1 MKLSIIAVS
10 LSALIAFG
18 VAAASVPMGTKAP
31 PAPPSPPAPAS
42 ASNAPSGAGTVSGG
56 QQDRMKT
63 CNADANKKNLNGAA
77 RQTYM
82 SDCLKKK

>member
-18 VAAASVPMGTKAP
+18 VATASVPMGTKATPAP
-31 PAPPSPPAPAS
+31 PAPPAPTS
-42 ASNAPSGAGTVSGG
+42 THNAPSGAGTMSGG

-63 CNADANKKNLNGAA
+63 CNADASKKNLNGAA
-77 RQTYM
+77 RKSYM